1 MTVYEAIHD
10 DQCKKTFYFNMLGNR
25 IIVYYHQTLKFMYVL
40 HVSLHVMLVL
50 KHSRANVTLEGLDV
64 TNTMDSGQVSVQVA
78 FLCKLPAANFT
89 VVSGVRMLSS
99 ATAALSMRRVV
110 VSADR

>member
-1 MTVYEAIHD
+1 M
-10 DQCKKTFYFNMLGNR
+10 
-25 IIVYYHQTLKFMYVL
+25 YYHQALKFMYVL

-78 FLCKLPAANFT
+78 FLCKLPAANLAL
-89 VVSGVRMLSS
+89 VSGARALRS
-99 ATAALSMRRVV
+99 AVSMRRIV
-110 VSADR
+110 VSVDRRLVVERHVADLTLDATRRPNLLTQSKTI

>member
-1 MTVYEAIHD
+1 
-10 DQCKKTFYFNMLGNR
+10 
-25 IIVYYHQTLKFMYVL
+25 MYVL

-50 KHSRANVTLEGLDV
+50 EHPSANATLEGLDV
-64 TNTMDSGQVSVQVA
+64 TNTMHRGQVSVQVA
-78 FLCKLPAANFT
+78 FLCKLPTANFT

-99 ATAALSMRRVV
+99 AAATLSMRRVV